1 MNTTSGEHMD
11 SFVSHYANKKKRVI
25 ANLRWI
31 VTLLLQTIDNV
42 AVQCFVFYVPT
53 AQFLCHDAM
62 LNI

>member
-11 SFVSHYANKKKRVI
+11 SFVSHYANKKGVI

-53 AQFLCHDAM
+53 AQFLCHDAT